1 MKKAITL
8 SVFFCWSILS
18 FGTTRFVDNSY
29 GAPTTYSTIQA
40 AVDASAPNDTIYIQA
55 SITQYSGATVTKPLV
70 FVGEGALPNQQM
82 QRTSKVALFILAYS
96 NDYSSNASGS
106 KFYGLYIQSLRI
118 GNATV
123 NPGQSNT
130 SCSCF
135 PSGFFINPYTGIS
148 NITCERN
155 YIHGFSVNWD
165 GYHSA
170 HFNIVFKNNIL
181 NELFGRTLFNSV
193 FSNNIITGM
202 VQFLNY
208 GFGTGNTFSHNTCYL
223 TSFRFE
229 GANVVDNLFDRH
241 GSAYASD
248 NFNVTDSYAY
258 FHRNVFAYPLAPNTS
273 NTTFGE
279 NLFTN
284 QGQVIQ
290 GRPTYN
296 DVIATTYS
304 APGPFWNLHLNAT
317 SIGVGYGSD
326 GTDVGIYGGTD
337 PWIDE
342 VSTDDRFRYFAA
354 PRQWPVLKEV
364 NILNPNTTSNGTL
377 NIQIKAKSQN

>member
-1 MKKAITL
+1 MKKVISF
-8 SVFFCWSILS
+8 SVLFCFSILL
-18 FGTTRFVDNSY
+18 FGTTRFVDNAF
-29 GAPTTYSTIQA
+29 GAPTAYSTIQA

-55 SITQYSGATVTKPLV
+55 SIAQYSGATVTKPLV
-70 FVGEGALPNQQM
+70 FIGEGALPNQQQ
-82 QRTSKVALFILAYS
+82 QRTSKVSLFILAYS
-96 NDYSSNASGS
+96 DNYLSSASGC

-118 GNATV
+118 GNGYV

-135 PSGFFINPYTGIS
+135 PSGFFVNPYIGIS

-155 YIHGFSVNWD
+155 YIYGFDANST
-165 GYHSA
+165 GGHSA
-170 HFNIVFKNNIL
+170 HFNIVFKNNIIQDL
-181 NELFGRTLFNSV
+181 LGKTLFNSV
-193 FSNNIITGM
+193 FANNIIMGT

-208 GFGTGNTFSHNTCYL
+208 GFGSGNTFSHNTCYL

-258 FHRNVFAYPLAPNTS
+258 FHRNVFAYPLATNTS

-296 DVIATTYS
+296 DVIATTYT

-317 SIGVGYGSD
+317 SIGVGYGAD

-337 PWIDE
+337 PWVDE
-342 VSTDDRFRYFAA
+342 VSTDERFRYFAA

-377 NIQIKAKSQN
+377 NVQIKAKSQN